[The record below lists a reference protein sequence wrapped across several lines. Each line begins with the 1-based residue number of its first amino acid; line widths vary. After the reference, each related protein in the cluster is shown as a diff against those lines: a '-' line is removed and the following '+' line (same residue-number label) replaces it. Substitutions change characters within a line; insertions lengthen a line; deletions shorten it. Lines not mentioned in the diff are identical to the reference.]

1 MTGCH
6 CRHWTPANNNLADLT
21 SLIGLHVSLL
31 RPCATQCMVLDSLS
45 NNISFV
51 RLAPSVCASKD
62 TAKCYRGNDSTCVE
76 GCRSACGVLHP
87 CAFEGVAVRVKGG
100 RGYGVPGLT
109 DECQPCDGLTQTLHS
124 SLSTV
129 TEA

>member
-1 MTGCH
+1 M
-6 CRHWTPANNNLADLT
+6 R
-21 SLIGLHVSLL
+21 
-31 RPCATQCMVLDSLS
+31 LS
-45 NNISFV
+45 NTAGFM
-51 RLAPSVCASKD
+51 RLDPSACMSKD
-62 TAKCYRGNDSTCVE
+62 KAKGCRGNDSTCVE

-109 DECQPCDGLTQTLHS
+109 DECQSCDGLTQTLHS